1 MNIIAMSARVRKNR
15 WKGGS
20 DKRMRDKMSYQKWF
34 EEDRRHRRREID
46 ECRKKRKRGMRD

>member
-1 MNIIAMSARVRKNR
+1 MSARVRKKR

-20 DKRMRDKMSYQKWF
+20 DKRMRDKMSYQWF

>member
-1 MNIIAMSARVRKNR
+1 MKKIAMSAKERKKR

-20 DKRMRDKMSYQKWF
+20 DKRVRDKMSYQKWF